1 MKRLGAVLL
10 VAAGVGLV
18 ILGLLFLMAAQSRPA
33 RYAVAVGLLTVGG
46 ALAGVGVRLFKQAEA
61 ASPEQLRAEILAL
74 AKQRGGEL
82 GEADLQA
89 ALGTRAEGAAAV
101 MTALENERACRR
113 ILDASSRARWVF
125 DELLPRLM
133 VARCEYCKTEFPLN
147 DEVKTCPQCG
157 GTLKTQLEKRSLGDD
172 GAYRMDE

>member
-1 MKRLGAVLL
+1 MRRLGAVLL
-10 VAAGVGLV
+10 VAAGAGMVV
-18 ILGLLFLMAAQSRPA
+18 LGLLFLMAAGARPH
-33 RYAVAVGLLTVGG
+33 RYAVAVGLLAIGG

-82 GEADLQA
+82 GEADLAA
-89 ALGTRAEGAAAV
+89 ALGQRVDGAPAV
-101 MTALENERACRR
+101 MTALEGERACRR
-113 ILDASSRARWVF
+113 TLDASGRPRWVF

-133 VARCEYCKTEFPLN
+133 VARCEYCQAELPLN
-147 DEVKTCPQCG
+147 HELATCPKCG
-157 GTLKTQLEKRSLGDD
+157 GTLKTGLERRALD

>member
-10 VAAGVGLV
+10 TAAGVGLV
-18 ILGLLFLMAAQSRPA
+18 VLGLLFLMAASGRASR
-33 RYAVAVGLLTVGG
+33 YGVAVGLLTVGG

-61 ASPEQLRAEILAL
+61 SSPEQLRAEILAL

-82 GEADLQA
+82 GEADLGATLGPRA
-89 ALGTRAEGAAAV
+89 AGAAAV
-101 MTALENERACRR
+101 MAALEGERACRR
-113 ILDASSRARWVF
+113 LLDASGRPRWIF

-133 VARCEYCKTEFPLN
+133 VARCEYCKAEFPLN
-147 DEVKTCPQCG
+147 EDVKACPQCG
-157 GTLKTQLEKRSLGDD
+157 GTLKTLLERRALGDE